1 MIAERSKHRSLR
13 YGVALILATLPGAI
27 IACGSRKPAESPTG
41 ATSSSTSSAP
51 TTAATDDAP
60 AAATVAT
67 AAPTATPAPTS
78 TPTAAP
84 TATPP
89 APDSSTKLSG
99 TAKDAYDRGVS
110 AYSRGDLPGA
120 IAALQQAVSAEPRA
134 YEAHYALGMALE
146 RLGKQ
151 SDALE
156 EYRNASK
163 IKPDYGK
170 AVAAYC
176 FLLYRQGS
184 KTEAESKLGDAQAA
198 SPKDVH
204 LMTALAEIKSLQGDS
219 ATAQQLASAALTADA
234 KYEAAMVMIARDYFR
249 TGRVDLASYVLGAVL
264 DGQQTEEERAKGLPA
279 KKNPPRAPNNAEAH
293 FLRALIFQRA
303 GDRLH
308 AAQWLESAA
317 RLRPDLVEAQLALGM
332 IRLEANDADG
342 ALAPLK
348 LAVAFNPQSVEGHLA
363 LGEANRL
370 TSHPAEAKGE
380 YLWVTASS
388 LSSAQQK
395 ALAQY
400 DTGLLYFLTPGFEGL
415 ADTTRLDKSIDL
427 WTQFDKAK
435 GSASGPSWPSDA
447 DDLIEQ
453 ARRAKTVAAASASGG
468 GSTKAKTP
476 DSMKAPAA
484 GGGATVAP
492 PATSAKPTT
501 SAAPAASASAKPV
514 ASASASAKP
523 ATSASAAP
531 SASAKPAPAAS
542 AAPSTSAKTR

>member
-1 MIAERSKHRSLR
+1 MAF
-13 YGVALILATLPGAI
+13 VLAILPGAM
-27 IACGSRKPAESPTG
+27 IACGGSKPAASPTG
-41 ATSSSTSSAP
+41 APSASTTSSAVADDTTPEP
-51 TTAATDDAP
+51 TATAAP
-60 AAATVAT
+60 VAT
-67 AAPTATPAPTS
+67 AAPIPTTAPPAPTPAPE
-78 TPTAAP
+78 
-84 TATPP
+84 P
-89 APDSSTKLSG
+89 ASKLSG
-99 TAKDAYDRGVS
+99 SARDAYDRGVA
-110 AYSRGDLPGA
+110 AYSKGDLAGA
-120 IAALQQAVSAEPRA
+120 VAALQQAVAAEPRA

-146 RLGKQ
+146 HLGKL

-163 IKPDYGK
+163 IKPDYAK

-264 DGQQTEEERAKGLPA
+264 DGQQTEEERSKGLPA

-293 FLRALIFQRA
+293 FLRALIFQRL

-317 RLRPDLVEAQLALGM
+317 KLRPDLVDAQLALGM

-348 LAVAFNPQSVEGHLA
+348 LAVAFNPQSVEGHIA

-370 TSHPAEAKGE
+370 TSHPAEAKAE
-380 YLWVTASS
+380 YLWVTSSS
-388 LSSAQQK
+388 LSSPQQK

-400 DTGLLYFLTPGFEGL
+400 DMGLLYFLTPNFEGL
-415 ADTTRLDKSIDL
+415 VDTNRLDKAIDL
-427 WTQFDKAK
+427 FTQFNKAK
-435 GSASGPSWPSDA
+435 GSASGPSWPADA

-468 GSTKAKTP
+468 GSTKAKSPEAAKAPPAAASVAPVT
-476 DSMKAPAA
+476 APAA
-484 GGGATVAP
+484 
-492 PATSAKPTT
+492 SAKPAAAASVAP
-501 SAAPAASASAKPV
+501 SAASAKPAASASAKP
-514 ASASASAKP
+514 ATSSSAAPSTSAKP
-523 ATSASAAP
+523 AASASAAP
-531 SASAKPAPAAS
+531 SASAKPAAS
-542 AAPSTSAKTR
+542 ASAKPH